1 MQNPLQKLFTT
12 RNFNLILKRLPVFDQ
27 RWKHIDQDFDWENWS
42 TDLDFW
48 NQTCQA
54 LWLETPSDPREESE
68 TLEGVLDEKMV
79 FLGKFESFPKDRAYG
94 RRLLLYLKRF

>member
-1 MQNPLQKLFTT
+1 
-12 RNFNLILKRLPVFDQ
+12 
-27 RWKHIDQDFDWENWS
+27 
-42 TDLDFW
+42 
-48 NQTCQA
+48 
-54 LWLETPSDPREESE
+54 LETPSDPREESE